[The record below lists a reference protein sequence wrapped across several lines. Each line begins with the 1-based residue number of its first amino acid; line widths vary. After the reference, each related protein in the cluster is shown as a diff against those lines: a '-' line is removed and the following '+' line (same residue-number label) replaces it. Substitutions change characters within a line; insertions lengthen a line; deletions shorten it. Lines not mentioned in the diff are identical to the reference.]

1 MLTRRHI
8 RIKVMQALY
17 GFYQADERD
26 ASKSLTQLKSS
37 LDNIYSLYLFELKAL
52 TLILRIAEDRIERNR
67 GKNLPTEEDLNPN
80 LKFVENSVLRSLADN
95 KALQKEFE
103 LNSINWSEYR
113 DMFAKIFRELAATD
127 EYQQYLLGPRSIKE
141 DKRIV
146 KFIYGT
152 YISGNE
158 DIHAIYE
165 EMNMH
170 WADDLDAAQMMVV
183 KTIKVLMDING
194 RAISK
199 VNFTAE
205 KAEDVFKSNKL
216 PSDFIIE
223 DQKITMNLFKDK
235 ADKLFGPQLFTKTTN
250 KSKEQ
255 DDLISEKTK
264 NWEAD
269 RIALLDNVLLKMAQ
283 TELTEFNE
291 IPIRVTMNEYIELSK
306 MYSTPKSSQFINGV
320 LDQISID
327 LKAKGQIKKIGRG
340 LM

>member
-1 MLTRRHI
+1 
-8 RIKVMQALY
+8 MQGLY
-17 GFYQADERD
+17 GFYQTDDRD
-26 ASKSLTQLKSS
+26 MAKSLSALKSS
-37 LDNIYSLYLFELKAL
+37 LDGIYSLYLYELKAL
-52 TLILRIAEDRIERNR
+52 TLILRIAEERIETNR
-67 GKNLPTEEDLNPN
+67 SKNLPTEADLNPN
-80 LKFVENSVLRSLADN
+80 LKFVENSVLRALADN
-95 KALQKEFE
+95 KALNKEFE

-113 DMFAKIFRELAATD
+113 DMFMKIFRELIATE
-127 EYQQYLLGPRSIKE
+127 EYQRYLESPKGMKD
-141 DKRIV
+141 DKRIA

-194 RAISK
+194 YAISK
-199 VNFTAE
+199 VNFDAKIAE
-205 KAEDVFKSNKL
+205 EVFSSSKL
-216 PSDFIIE
+216 PSDFVLD
-223 DQKITMNLFKDK
+223 DQRVTVNLFKDK
-235 ADKLFGPQLFTKTTN
+235 PDKLFGPQLFTKTSN
-250 KSKEQ
+250 NSKAQ
-255 DDLISEKTK
+255 DELISEKTK

-320 LDQISID
+320 LDQISMD

>member
-26 ASKSLTQLKSS
+26 AAKSLTHLKSS
-37 LDNIYSLYLFELKAL
+37 LDNIYSLYLYELKVL
-52 TLILRIAEDRIERNR
+52 TLILRIAEERIETNR
-67 GKNLPTEEDLNPN
+67 GKNLPSEADLNPN
-80 LKFVENSVLRSLADN
+80 LKFVENSVLRGLADN
-95 KALQKEFE
+95 KALEKEFE

-113 DMFAKIFRELAATD
+113 DMFMKIFRELISTD
-127 EYQQYLLGPRSIKE
+127 EYLQYLNVPKSIKE

-152 YISGNE
+152 FISGNE

-183 KTIKVLMDING
+183 KTIKVLMDIKG

-199 VNFTAE
+199 VNFTPE
-205 KAEDVFKSNKL
+205 KAEDVFKSKEL
-216 PSDFIIE
+216 PSDFILDE
-223 DQKITMNLFKDK
+223 QQITMNLFKDK
-235 ADKLFGPQLFTKTTN
+235 SDKLFGPQLFTKTTN
-250 KSKEQ
+250 NSKAQ

-291 IPIRVTMNEYIELSK
+291 IPVRVTMNEYIELSK

-327 LKAKGQIKKIGRG
+327 LKANGQIKKIGRG